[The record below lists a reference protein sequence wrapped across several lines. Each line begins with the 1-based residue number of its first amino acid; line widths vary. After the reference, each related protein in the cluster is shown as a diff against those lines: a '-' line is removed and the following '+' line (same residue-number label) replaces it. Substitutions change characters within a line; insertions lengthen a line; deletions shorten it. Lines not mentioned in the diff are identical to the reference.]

1 MLCSNHIL
9 RKGEIMAEKILIID
23 DDVDTLRLVGLMLE
37 RQGYTIRTAS
47 DGAQALVSA
56 KAEHPDLIVLDIMMP
71 DMDGFEVT
79 RRLRAEPSTA
89 GIPIA
94 MFTAK
99 GQLEDKVAG
108 YDAGVDEYLTKP
120 IHPAELNARIKALMT
135 RSAKPKA
142 AVKQAGEPAKTS
154 SIIGVMSAR
163 GGLGASTTALNLA
176 VSLFQK
182 YRVNTIAVELHPGQ
196 GDWQIELDTRPSDG
210 ICTLLRMDPVQ
221 ITQTAVKAELVEIMA
236 GIRLLVSS
244 TKLKDVSLIG
254 AIDQMEAILKQ
265 LAGLSQAVVVDM
277 GCNLPPGY
285 ERLLSHMTELVLVT
299 EPHPISVKKTRLM
312 LDELKTMDFVRAR
325 PVSIVL
331 LHRQRA
337 DIQLTWSQ
345 VQEELGVP
353 VDQIVSPVPETAYH
367 AAANHVPLV
376 QMQPDGLA
384 AQQFQKLAERIA
396 QRLKLE
402 GMPPATSP
410 KL

>member
-1 MLCSNHIL
+1 
-9 RKGEIMAEKILIID
+9 MAEKILIVD

-37 RQGYTIRTAS
+37 RQGYEIRTAS
-47 DGAQALVSA
+47 NGAQALVSA

-79 RRLRAEPSTA
+79 RRLRADPGTA

-135 RSAKPKA
+135 RSTKPKA
-142 AVKQAGEPAKTS
+142 ATSPIKPGAGGFTKPTS
-154 SIIGVMSAR
+154 MIGVVSAR

-182 YRVNTIAVELHPGQ
+182 HRVNAIAMELHPGQ
-196 GDWQIELDTRPSDG
+196 GEWQIELDTRDTDG
-210 ICTLLRMDPVQ
+210 LCNLLRMETTK
-221 ITQTAVKAELVEIMA
+221 ITPTAVKGELVEIQA
-236 GIRLLVSS
+236 GIRLLISS
-244 TKLKDVSLIG
+244 HRLKDITLNSAV
-254 AIDQMEAILKQ
+254 DQMEAVLKQ
-265 LAGLSQAVVVDM
+265 LATLSQAVVVDL
-277 GCNLPPGY
+277 GNNFFQGY
-285 ERLLSHMTELVLVT
+285 ERILNQMTEVVLVT
-299 EPHPISVKKTRLM
+299 EPNPLTVKKTRLI
-312 LDELKTMDFVRAR
+312 LDELKAMDFVHGR
-325 PVSIVL
+325 PVTVVL

-367 AAANHVPLV
+367 AAVNHVTLV

-396 QRLKLE
+396 QRIQLE
-402 GMPPATSP
+402 SLPPATA
-410 KL
+410 

>member
-1 MLCSNHIL
+1 
-9 RKGEIMAEKILIID
+9 MAEKILIVD

-37 RQGYTIRTAS
+37 RQGYEIRTAS
-47 DGAQALVSA
+47 NGAQALVSA

-79 RRLRAEPSTA
+79 RRLRADPGTA

-135 RSAKPKA
+135 RSTKPKPATSPIKPGTGGFAKP
-142 AVKQAGEPAKTS
+142 TS
-154 SIIGVMSAR
+154 MIGVLSSR

-182 YRVNTIAVELHPGQ
+182 HHINAIAVELHPGK
-196 GDWQIELDTRPSDG
+196 GEWQIELDTRDTDG
-210 ICTLLRMDPVQ
+210 LSNLLRMETSK
-221 ITQTAVKAELVEIMA
+221 ITPAAVKGELVEIQA
-236 GIRLLVSS
+236 GIRLLISS
-244 TKLKDVSLIG
+244 HKLKDITLNTAV
-254 AIDQMEAILKQ
+254 DQMEAVLKQ
-265 LAGLSQAVVVDM
+265 LATLSQAVVVDL
-277 GCNLPPGY
+277 GNNFFQGY
-285 ERLLSHMTELVLVT
+285 ERILSQMTELVLVT
-299 EPHPISVKKTRLM
+299 EPNPLTVKKTRLI
-312 LDELKTMDFVRAR
+312 LDELKAMDFVHGR
-325 PVSIVL
+325 PVTVVL

-367 AAANHVPLV
+367 AAVNHVTLV

-396 QRLKLE
+396 ARIQLE
-402 GMPPATSP
+402 SLPPA
-410 KL
+410 

>member
-1 MLCSNHIL
+1 MLIIYFL
-9 RKGEIMAEKILIID
+9 RMGEIMPEKILIID

-47 DGAQALVSA
+47 DGAQALVAA

-135 RSAKPKA
+135 RSTKPKTA
-142 AVKQAGEPAKTS
+142 PKTAGEPAGKAST
-154 SIIGVMSAR
+154 IIGVLSAR
-163 GGLGASTTALNLA
+163 GGLGVSTTALNLA

-182 YRVNTIAVELHPGQ
+182 YHVNTIAIELHPGQ

-244 TKLKDVSLIG
+244 TKIKDVKLVS
-254 AIDQMEAILKQ
+254 AVDQMEAVIKQ
-265 LAGLSQAVVVDM
+265 CAGLAQAVVVDM
-277 GCNLPPGY
+277 GCNLIPGY

-299 EPHPISVKKTRLM
+299 EPHPITVKKTRLL
-312 LDELKTMDFVRAR
+312 LDELKSMDFVRAR
-325 PVSIVL
+325 PVSLVL

-367 AAANHVPLV
+367 ASVNHVPLV

-396 QRLKLE
+396 QRIKLE
-402 GMPPATSP
+402 GMPPATTP
-410 KL
+410 KM

>member
-1 MLCSNHIL
+1 
-9 RKGEIMAEKILIID
+9 MAEKILIVD

-37 RQGYTIRTAS
+37 RQGYEIRTAS
-47 DGAQALVSA
+47 NGAQALVSA
-56 KAEHPDLIVLDIMMP
+56 KAERPDLIVLDIMMP

-79 RRLRAEPSTA
+79 RRLRADPGTA

-135 RSAKPKA
+135 RSSKPKPA
-142 AVKQAGEPAKTS
+142 TGSIKPATSNFVKPSAML
-154 SIIGVMSAR
+154 GVLCAR

-182 YRVNTIAVELHPGQ
+182 HRVNAIAVELHPGH
-196 GDWQIELDTRPSDG
+196 GEWQIELDTRETGGLSA
-210 ICTLLRMDPVQ
+210 LLRMETGK
-221 ITQTAVKAELVEIMA
+221 ITEAAVKSELVEIQA
-236 GIRLLVSS
+236 GIRLLTSS
-244 TKLKDVSLIG
+244 SNLKDTVLNT
-254 AIDQMEAILKQ
+254 AVDQMEAVLKQ
-265 LAGLSQAVVVDM
+265 LAALSQAVVIDI
-277 GCNLPPGY
+277 GNNFFQGY
-285 ERLLSHMTELVLVT
+285 ERILGHMTELVLVT
-299 EPHPISVKKTRLM
+299 EPNPLTVRKTRLL
-312 LDELKTMDFVRAR
+312 LDELKSMDFVHGR
-325 PVSIVL
+325 PVTVVL

-367 AAANHVPLV
+367 AAVNHVTLV

-396 QRLKLE
+396 QRIQLE
-402 GMPPATSP
+402 NLPPATP
-410 KL
+410 